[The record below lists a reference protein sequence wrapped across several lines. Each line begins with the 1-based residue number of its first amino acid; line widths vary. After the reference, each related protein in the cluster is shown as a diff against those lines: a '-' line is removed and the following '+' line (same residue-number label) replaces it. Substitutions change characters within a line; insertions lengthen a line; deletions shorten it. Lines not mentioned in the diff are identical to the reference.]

1 MAARGCRT
9 RHPAEMEP
17 RAGSAATDRL
27 APKRSATQ
35 PAARQRRRLDAEIV
49 GGRVDEEVARPHPSQ
64 TRMCRFPASGSSWES
79 LARGGV
85 QMDNSRRWQRAA
97 LEECSEP
104 APVEPAPAI
113 PPRQPFLPNPRDL
126 VGVPA

>member
-1 MAARGCRT
+1 MANASR
-9 RHPAEMEP
+9 PAV
-17 RAGSAATDRL
+17 TDRL
-27 APKRSATQ
+27 APKRNARW
-35 PAARQRRRLDAEIV
+35 PIARQRLPPDAETV
-49 GGRVDEEVARPHPSQ
+49 DGRVDEEVARPHPSQ

-85 QMDNSRRWQRAA
+85 AMDNSRRWQRAA

>member
-1 MAARGCRT
+1 MARSDA
-9 RHPAEMEP
+9 P
-17 RAGSAATDRL
+17 AATDRL
-27 APKRSATQ
+27 APMPRAIA
-35 PAARQRRRLDAEIV
+35 PAARLRPQPDARMC

-85 QMDNSRRWQRAA
+85 AMDNSRRWQRAA

>member
-1 MAARGCRT
+1 MDNLAPLQSAAR
-9 RHPAEMEP
+9 
-17 RAGSAATDRL
+17 
-27 APKRSATQ
+27 
-35 PAARQRRRLDAEIV
+35 PAARPRPLPDEENF

-85 QMDNSRRWQRAA
+85 PMDNSRRWQRAA

>member
-1 MAARGCRT
+1 MDMPALSLIPT
-9 RHPAEMEP
+9 RSE
-17 RAGSAATDRL
+17 
-27 APKRSATQ
+27 
-35 PAARQRRRLDAEIV
+35 ARQHRRPDAEAF

-85 QMDNSRRWQRAA
+85 PMDNSRRWQRAA

>member
-1 MAARGCRT
+1 MDQIDPSHDLKQFAKDMVRAAVAWRCHVDFAWVGF
-9 RHPAEMEP
+9 
-17 RAGSAATDRL
+17 
-27 APKRSATQ
+27 
-35 PAARQRRRLDAEIV
+35 EIAF

-85 QMDNSRRWQRAA
+85 PMDNSRRWQRAA